1 MEQTIMLE
9 YSEAQELQK
18 QREMMEQ
25 AIAMSDPEHMSTNE
39 IEGCIQDFRVFLMH
53 LWRHLRLPAPT
64 RMQLYIAD
72 YLQQGHKRSQLEALR
87 GIGKTWITGG
97 FVAWRLLRDPNEK
110 VLIVSQSG
118 GHAEA
123 IAIFIKKIIHTMPLL
138 EHLKARSDQKD
149 ATTAFDV
156 DGCQVTVQPSV
167 KALGI
172 TSQLQ
177 GNRATLLVSDDVEGK
192 QNSAT
197 EVMRAKLIDAVA
209 EYEAILQTDEKS
221 QILVLGTP
229 QSSESIYNNLRDKGY
244 ITRIFPARYP
254 DMIDN
259 YKGCLAEYLLDDM
272 AKYPELIGMP
282 CDSRFTDADLMAR
295 ELSYG
300 LSGFKLQYM
309 LDTTL
314 SDSEKYP
321 LKLSD
326 LIVTD
331 LEPTKAPSSL
341 SWTSHPSS
349 IIDDIPNIGFTGDRL
364 HRPGVISEDLI
375 DYEGKILAID
385 PSGRGS
391 DETGGAVVNH
401 LHGKILCPWIGHWG
415 GGYEPETL
423 IKIAE
428 TAKKYEVELI
438 VIESNFGDG
447 MFSKLL
453 QPVLNAIY
461 PCTIEEI
468 HNSIQKEKRI
478 IDTLEPLMNQHRLV
492 VDYSNMKDD
501 VRKALSEGTT
511 NKTLPYSLLFQ
522 MTHITK
528 DRNSLQH
535 DDRLDAL
542 TIGVQYWN
550 EKNILKQDS
559 NIAVAMYNKKL
570 IQDELDRRAQL
581 FKRANNH
588 RPKVRG
594 AIGTIK
600 AFR

>member
-9 YSEAQELQK
+9 YSEAEELQRQK
-18 QREMMEQ
+18 QRMAE
-25 AIAMSDPEHMSTNE
+25 AIAMADPEHMSHAE
-39 IEGCIQDFRVFLMH
+39 ITACIQDFRVFLLH

-97 FVAWRLLRDPNEK
+97 FVAWRLLRNPNEK

-123 IAIFIKKIIHTMPLL
+123 IAIFIKKIIHTMPILQ
-138 EHLKARSDQKD
+138 HLKARSDQKD
-149 ATTAFDV
+149 STVAFDV
-156 DGCQVTVQPSV
+156 DGCEVTVQPSV

-197 EVMRAKLIDAVA
+197 EVMRHKLLDQVA
-209 EYEAILQTDEKS
+209 EYEAILQTDDEA

-229 QSSESIYNNLRDKGY
+229 QSSESIYNQLLEKGY
-244 ITRIFPARYP
+244 VTRIFPARYP
-254 DMIDN
+254 EMIEN
-259 YKGCLAEYLLDDM
+259 YKGCLAEYLINDLNLN
-272 AKYPELIGMP
+272 PGFTNMP
-282 CDSRFTDADLMAR
+282 CDSRFTDADLVAR

-314 SDSEKYP
+314 SDAEKYP
-321 LKLSD
+321 LKLAD

-331 LEPTKAPSSL
+331 LEPTKAPSSV
-341 SWTSHPSS
+341 SWTSSPSS
-349 IIDDIPNIGFTGDRL
+349 IIGEIPNIGFTGDRL
-364 HRPGVISEDLI
+364 HRPGMQSEDLVG
-375 DYEGKILAID
+375 YEGKILAID

-401 LHGKILCPWIGHWG
+401 LHGKIFCPWIGHWD

-423 IKIAE
+423 VAMAE
-428 TAKKYEVELI
+428 TAKKYQVEKI
-438 VIESNFGDG
+438 VIEDNFGDG
-447 MFSKLL
+447 MFGRLL

-461 PCTIEEI
+461 PCQIEEV
-468 HNSIQKEKRI
+468 HNSIQKRRGLL
-478 IDTLEPLMNQHRLV
+478 TL
-492 VDYSNMKDD
+492 
-501 VRKALSEGTT
+501 
-511 NKTLPYSLLFQ
+511 
-522 MTHITK
+522 
-528 DRNSLQH
+528 
-535 DDRLDAL
+535 
-542 TIGVQYWN
+542 
-550 EKNILKQDS
+550 
-559 NIAVAMYNKKL
+559 
-570 IQDELDRRAQL
+570 
-581 FKRANNH
+581 
-588 RPKVRG
+588 
-594 AIGTIK
+594 
-600 AFR
+600 